1 MRIAY
6 IYPAL
11 TTVGGADRV
20 ISEKAN
26 YFADVFGYEVFIITA
41 HQNNKPLSFPL
52 SPKVTHIDLDVNF
65 NLQYKYGFFKRGYIY
80 FQLLSKYKKRLTA
93 TLFNLCP
100 DITLT
105 TISRDVDILTNIK
118 DGSIKVAEAHVAK
131 RFIRNNHLLQQK
143 GGLYKVVGKIWN
155 RKMEKAI
162 VKFSELV
169 VLTQNDANEWKRH
182 NRTSTVI
189 PNALPFYPSAQS
201 NCISKTVMS
210 VGRLEEQKG
219 YDFLIDAW
227 KIVAKKFP
235 EWTLKIYGEGSLY
248 KQLTNQITAANL
260 QENIKIM
267 EPVNNITD
275 HYLQS
280 SIFVLSSR
288 FEGFGM
294 VLIEAMACGVPVVSF
309 DCPHGP
315 SDIIKNDVDG
325 YIVSNGD
332 IYQLAEKICFLIEN
346 KNLRIEMGQQA
357 RQNVTR
363 YNREVIMNEWDK
375 LFKRLFQ
382 NRVD

>member
-6 IYPAL
+6 IYPSL

-20 ISEKAN
+20 VTEKAN
-26 YFADVFGYEVFIITA
+26 YFADVYGYDVFLITA
-41 HQNNKPLSFPL
+41 HQNNQPLSFPL
-52 SPKVTHIDLDVNF
+52 STNVTLIDLGVNF
-65 NLQYKYGFFKRGYIY
+65 NLQYKHGLLRRGLIY
-80 FQLLSKYKKRLTA
+80 FQLLLKYKKRLSE
-93 TLFNLCP
+93 TLFNLKP
-100 DITLT
+100 DISLT
-105 TISRDVDILTNIK
+105 TISRDVDFLTKIK
-118 DGSIKVAEAHVAK
+118 DGSLKVAEAHVAK
-131 RFIRNNHLLQQK
+131 SFIRNNHLLQQK
-143 GGLYKVVGKIWN
+143 GGLYKIVGRIWN
-155 RKMEKAI
+155 KKMENAI
-162 VKFSELV
+162 GKFSELV
-169 VLTQNDANEWKRH
+169 VLTQNDAYEWEKY
-182 NRTSTVI
+182 RTSTVI
-189 PNALPFYPSAQS
+189 PNALPFYPAAHS
-201 NCISKTVMS
+201 NCTSKTVMS

-248 KQLTNQITAANL
+248 KQLTKQITEANL
-260 QENIKIM
+260 QDNIQII
-267 EPVNNITD
+267 EPVNNITN

-315 SDIIKNDVDG
+315 SDIIENNADG
-325 YIVSNGD
+325 YLVSNGD
-332 IYQLAEKICFLIEN
+332 IDQLAEKICYLLDN
-346 KNLRIEMGQQA
+346 VDKRKSMGQQA

-363 YNREVIMNEWDK
+363 YDRKVIMNKWDI
-375 LFKRLFQ
+375 LFKRLLQ